1 MNSQIVP
8 VYLLAGGLSSRFGS
22 DKALAEISH
31 RPLILH
37 QADLLRPFASSLKVI
52 ADQAGKYQ
60 ALGLE
65 TLADD
70 WPQAGPMGGLQR
82 TLQDV
87 VEDWFLLASVDVWAV
102 RPEQIINLLSADRA
116 GQQAIA
122 YRHDKW
128 QPLWALY
135 HRSLLSDVNH
145 RLAQNQG
152 ALWRLLADVNAL
164 ALDGSGLSWIQ
175 INRPVD
181 LERANRLIPGQ
192 DGQFGP

>member
-52 ADQAGKYQ
+52 ADQARKYQ

-70 WPQAGPMGGLQR
+70 WSQAGPMGGLQR
-82 TLQDV
+82 ALQDV

-102 RPEQIINLLSADRA
+102 RPEQIFSLLSADRA

-135 HRSLLSDVNH
+135 HRSLLSEVNH
-145 RLAQNQG
+145 RLADDQR
-152 ALWRLLADVNAL
+152 ALWRLLEAVSAL